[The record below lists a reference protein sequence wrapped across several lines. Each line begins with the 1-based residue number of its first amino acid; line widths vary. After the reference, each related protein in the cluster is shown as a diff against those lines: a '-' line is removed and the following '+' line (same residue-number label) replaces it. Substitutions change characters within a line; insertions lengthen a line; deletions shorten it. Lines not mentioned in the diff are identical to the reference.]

1 MIELKDG
8 YKNYGAIRAV
18 EGVNLRVEDGKSLC
32 LLGRSGCGK
41 STILKLIA
49 LITRLDSGRL
59 LMNGKE
65 VSSMTDAEMD
75 RFREENIA
83 YSFQEPLLIPYI
95 TALDNLTV
103 ITGTPKTKAA
113 EMLISLGLGD
123 RLNHKPPKLSG
134 GEKKRVDVARAVLKG
149 SPILVTDEPL
159 SSVDPENGAKVM
171 ALLKAHADNGGIV
184 IYSSV
189 DPSQAKFADYV
200 VSVAQKYNTQS

>member
-8 YKNYGAIRAV
+8 YKNYGAIRSV
-18 EGVNLRVEDGKSLC
+18 EGVSLRVEDGKSLC

-41 STILKLIA
+41 STVLKLIA

-59 LMNGKE
+59 VMSGNE
-65 VSSMTDAEMD
+65 VSGMTDAEMD

-95 TALDNLTV
+95 TALENLTV
-103 ITGTPKTKAA
+103 IVGTSKRRAA
-113 EMLISLGLGD
+113 EMLTSLGLGD

-149 SPILVTDEPL
+149 SPILVADEPL

-171 ALLKAHADNGGIV
+171 ELLKAHADNGGIV

-189 DPSQAKFADYV
+189 DPSQAKFADHV
-200 VSVAQKYNTQS
+200 VSLAQKHDAQL